1 MKIVEKAIKQIY
13 RFSCP
18 VCGSRLE
25 GESQEFVDIG
35 GKVNK
40 FFFARFA
47 ERIVIFPGPALGR
60 ILHTRNQRVRNNYN
74 LLYERR
80 ASLCLIKMLLK
91 TRFLESED

>member
-1 MKIVEKAIKQIY
+1 MKIVEKAIKQTY
-13 RFSCP
+13 RFSCRY
-18 VCGSRLE
+18 VAVGWR
-25 GESQEFVDIG
+25 V
-35 GKVNK
+35 KVRSSLISAERSTS
-40 FFFARFA
+40 FFARFA
-47 ERIVIFPGPALGR
+47 ERIVIFPGPTLGR

>member
-40 FFFARFA
+40 FFL
-47 ERIVIFPGPALGR
+47 PGL
-60 ILHTRNQRVRNNYN
+60 QRGS
-74 LLYERR
+74 LY
-80 ASLCLIKMLLK
+80 SLVQP
-91 TRFLESED
+91 